1 MNTPIFDF
9 VKAYAASDTAR
20 LHMPGHKGKGA
31 LGVESLDITEIK
43 GADSLFEADGIIAQ
57 SERNASEL
65 FSAHSFYSTEGS
77 SLAIRAMVYLAS
89 LYAKRLGRRPRILA
103 ARNAHRAF
111 VSAAALADCEVEWLT
126 AKSPLGYLSSGDLLS
141 SLTEYLASDNIDKL
155 PTALYITSPD
165 YLGNMQNIKELAR
178 LCHDSEMLLL
188 VDNAHGAY
196 LKFLQESLHPMDL
209 GADMCSD
216 SAHKTLPA
224 LTGAAYLHI
233 SRQAPEFLLENARC
247 ALSLFASTSPS
258 YLILSSLDLLNKS
271 LDKGYRKKITDFVKK
286 LDICKQRLTNNG
298 YNLVGNE
305 PMKLTVFAKDY
316 GYTGEELAESLREKK
331 IECEFADR
339 DFTVLMPTPDSGDIE
354 AVVDALLGVV
364 RREKILDKAPMPS
377 MPKKAASI
385 REAIFS
391 PSELLPIAECEGKI
405 LADVSVGCPPAVP
418 ILFSGEIIT
427 KESIAAFKYY
437 GIEKVRVVK

>member
-178 LCHDSEMLLL
+178 LCHDSGMLLL

-196 LKFLQESLHPMDL
+196 LKFLQESLHPIDL

-271 LDKGYRKKITDFVKK
+271 LDDGYRKKITDFVKK

-316 GYTGEELAESLREKK
+316 GYTGEELAESLREKM

-364 RREKILDKAPMPS
+364 RREKILDKAPILS

-385 REAIFS
+385 RDALFS